1 MQVYFRP
8 KKAVEMRK
16 GFFLVEMIVVIAVI
30 FVVSLP
36 LARLTTITLRDIP
49 KSYRMIE
56 SNSSVLNALKQIQKD
71 VNMAKG
77 FPKSF
82 ESYTTDDQ
90 NLLIELDDSTICYQ
104 LKDEKIIKLILA
116 NTKTADDEEI
126 ASWLV
131 PYAKIVW
138 QVLRQENKGYAVE
151 VKTYLEHKSGKNVA
165 KKMAN
170 SHLYFRGAYQE
181 AVK

>member
-1 MQVYFRP
+1 
-8 KKAVEMRK
+8 
-16 GFFLVEMIVVIAVI
+16 
-30 FVVSLP
+30 
-36 LARLTTITLRDIP
+36 
-49 KSYRMIE
+49 MIE

-104 LKDEKIIKLILA
+104 SKDEKIIKLILA

-131 PYAKIVW
+131 PYAKIEW
-138 QVLRQENKGYAVE
+138 RIHRKNNKGYAVE